1 MMFDEDSEKMK
12 KIIKLII
19 NVHRSF
25 PIWYCGMRL
34 NHLRQK
40 TKKEN
45 GVELVFQCFKF
56 ISTNANGDN
65 LWGDDG
71 SVNLIH
77 SLLDSDIS

>member
-1 MMFDEDSEKMK
+1 
-12 KIIKLII
+12 
-19 NVHRSF
+19 
-25 PIWYCGMRL
+25 MRL

-56 ISTNANGDN
+56 IRTNANGDN

-71 SVNLIH
+71 SVNLIQ